1 MSAPVAELLAELTRR
16 GVTLEPRGD
25 ALAFHPRAKVTGEL
39 RERLQQHK
47 GQILSLLRG
56 EVGPTVASAVP
67 APPVPATADYAVV
80 VLEPRAETFESAL
93 LSLFSQPAPP
103 REVLVCGPVLK
114 AVRKTIH
121 TYAGRQVRVATS
133 PTEAR
138 CEHVVLLDGR
148 SLLGRDWIASA
159 SASLCEGVG
168 AVYSDHE
175 LLTTGGR
182 TQYPDQVTGDDLA
195 RSGLEAP
202 TVLVRRAALDEA
214 WTCGDSISG
223 LLRRLAQH
231 GWSIRKHAV
240 PVLFRGRGDASYFDR
255 QELARETVTLFVPL
269 AGREALWRELRKF
282 LDRQTWPHAQL
293 RLILCDTSQ
302 DEQFG
307 RLVRDWISRCDY
319 PDVRHLRIAP
329 GTKGLADLPRDQQI
343 AAVNEAM
350 CRIYN
355 QMRQCLTTDFVWV
368 LEDDII
374 PPDDILG
381 QLLQSFDEYTASV
394 CAPYRSRF
402 DGWYLVWSRERLGDN
417 GVHQLT
423 KPLPDSPQVQEIRGS
438 GFGCVVF
445 RTEVLRGHI
454 FHLPAGE
461 HWYDVRFF
469 RELPGRWKRKVDW
482 SCECRH
488 VHNTPR
494 PVSTITRRN
503 LLYHVTPFA
512 SNDIWRRN
520 IQQMVRRLD
529 LFNGRRV
536 VAVATGEGLA
546 SPEEVRT
553 SLGHLD
559 VEIMPHPNSR
569 ELRENATFLKLLEQV
584 ASTDPT
590 EATFYAHGKG
600 VAKDIL
606 CSGDPLGS
614 RYWRN
619 AMYHE
624 LLDDWNRIA
633 ELLEVYPVVG
643 THRRYHAEQPQIYP
657 DGQSSSDW
665 HFAGTFFWFRN
676 RDVFATERWREV
688 WQPTG
693 WGAEAWVGRMFP
705 FDQSA
710 CVAYDGLVEHYNPDS
725 YAPQIDDE
733 VPGDGCDADHDP
745 VSARLVANGANRR
758 AKSGSPRRLRS
769 RRRTADRRQLT
780 DADDPGTGTGR
791 SRRAGSPP
799 VE

>member
-1 MSAPVAELLAELTRR
+1 MGVGVNEVAELLAELTRR

-25 ALAFHPRAKVTGEL
+25 SLAFHPRSKVTGEL

-47 GQILSLLRG
+47 GEILGLLRG
-56 EVGPTVASAVP
+56 QVADRVADVVVPTPSI
-67 APPVPATADYAVV
+67 PPVAYSVV

-93 LSLFSQPAPP
+93 LSLFAQSTLP
-103 REVLVCGPVLK
+103 REVLVCGPVSK
-114 AVRKTIH
+114 AIRKTIR
-121 TYAGRQVRVATS
+121 TYAGRHVRMASS
-133 PTEAR
+133 PLEAGS
-138 CEHVVLLDGR
+138 EQIVLLDGR
-148 SLLGRDWIASA
+148 TLLGRDWVPSA
-159 SASLCEGVG
+159 VTAMLPGVG

-182 TQYPDQVTGDDLA
+182 TQYPDLVTGDDLA
-195 RSGLEAP
+195 RSGFDSP
-202 TVLVRRAALDEA
+202 TVLVRRAAIVQA
-214 WTCGDSISG
+214 WQPDDSISD
-223 LLRRLAQH
+223 LLKRLSRC
-231 GWSIRKHAV
+231 GWQLRKHAV
-240 PVLFRGRGDASYFDR
+240 PVLFRGGGESDYFDR
-255 QELARETVTLFVPL
+255 QQLSRETVTLFIPL
-269 AGREALWRELRKF
+269 AGRESLWRELQKF
-282 LDRQTWPHAQL
+282 LDRQSWPHDQL

-302 DEQFG
+302 DEQFS

-319 PDVRHLRIAP
+319 PDVRHLRFAP
-329 GTKGLADLPRDQQI
+329 GTKGLADRPRDQQI
-343 AAVNEAM
+343 VAVNEAM

-355 QMRQCLTTDFVWV
+355 QLRECVSTDYVWV
-368 LEDDII
+368 LEDDVI
-374 PPDDILG
+374 PPDDVLG
-381 QLLQSFDEYTASV
+381 RMLRSFDEHTASV

-438 GFGCVVF
+438 GFGCLLL
-445 RTEVLRGHI
+445 RTEVLRNHI
-454 FHLPAGE
+454 FCLPAGD

-469 RELPGRWKRKVDW
+469 RELPSRWKRRVDW
-482 SCECRH
+482 SCECQH
-488 VHNTPR
+488 LHNTPR
-494 PVSTITRRN
+494 PTSTITRRN

-512 SNDIWRRN
+512 SNDIWLRN
-520 IQQMVRRLD
+520 VQQLTKRIA

-536 VAVATGEGLA
+536 IALATGDGLA
-546 SPEEVRT
+546 PPDEVRAAF
-553 SLGHLD
+553 GKHD
-559 VEIMPHPNSR
+559 VEILPHPNSR

-590 EATFYAHGKG
+590 VATFYAHAKG

-624 LLDDWNRIA
+624 LLDDWERIA
-633 ELLEVYPVVG
+633 ELLEEYPVVG

-657 DGQSSSDW
+657 DGQSVSDW

-676 RDVFATERWREV
+676 RDVFATQRWREV

-705 FDQSA
+705 FDRSA
-710 CVAYDGLVEHYNPDS
+710 CVAYDGLVDHYNPDS

-733 VPGDGCDADHDP
+733 VPADGCDADHDP
-745 VSARLVANGANRR
+745 VSARLAADGTDHR
-758 AKSGSPRRLRS
+758 AEPSRPRRVRS
-769 RRRTADRRQLT
+769 RRRTAGRRQLAR
-780 DADDPGTGTGR
+780 ADDPGAGIRGTQ
-791 SRRAGSPP
+791 
-799 VE
+799 

>member
-25 ALAFHPRAKVTGEL
+25 ALAFHPRSKVTGEL
-39 RERLQQHK
+39 RDRLQQHK

-56 EVGPTVASAVP
+56 EVGSTVSSAT
-67 APPVPATADYAVV
+67 PVAQVLSTSDYSVV
-80 VLEPRAETFESAL
+80 VLAPRTETFESAL
-93 LSLFSQPAPP
+93 LSLFAQPAPP
-103 REVLVCGPVLK
+103 CEVLVCGPISK
-114 AVRKTIH
+114 AIRKAIR
-121 TYAGRQVRVATS
+121 TYAGRHVREATS
-133 PTEAR
+133 VTEAR
-138 CEHVVLLDGR
+138 QEHVVLLDGR
-148 SLLGRDWIASA
+148 TLLGRDWIVSA
-159 SASLCEGVG
+159 SAALSDGVG

-182 TQYPDQVTGDDLA
+182 TQYPEQVTADDLT
-195 RSGLEAP
+195 RSGFAAP
-202 TVLVRRAALDEA
+202 TLLVRRAALIEA
-214 WTCGDSISG
+214 WTPGDSISS
-223 LLRRLAQH
+223 LVRKLTRN
-231 GWSIRKHAV
+231 GWPIHKHAV
-240 PVLFRGRGDASYFDR
+240 PVLFRGGDDASYFVR

-282 LDRQTWPHAQL
+282 LDRQTWPHDQL
-293 RLILCDTSQ
+293 RLILCDTSR

-343 AAVNEAM
+343 VAVNEAM

-355 QMRQCLTTDFVWV
+355 QLRQNLTTDFAWV

-374 PPDDILG
+374 PPDDVLA

-417 GVHQLT
+417 GVHQLA
-423 KPLPDSPQVQEIRGS
+423 KPLVDSPQVQEIRGS

-445 RTEVLRGHI
+445 RAEVLRDHI
-454 FHLPAGE
+454 FCLPAGE

-469 RELPGRWKRKVDW
+469 RELPGRWKRRVDW

-488 VHNTPR
+488 LHNTPR
-494 PVSTITRRN
+494 PTSTITKRN

-512 SNDIWRRN
+512 SNDIWLRN
-520 IQQMVRRLD
+520 VRQLVKRID

-536 VAVATGEGLA
+536 IAVATGDGLA
-546 SPEEVRT
+546 SPDEVRAAFRD
-553 SLGHLD
+553 H
-559 VEIMPHPNSR
+559 EIEIISQPNSR
-569 ELRENATFLKLLEQV
+569 ELRENATFLKLLERV
-584 ASTDPT
+584 NSTDST
-590 EATFYAHGKG
+590 EATFYAHAKG
-600 VAKDIL
+600 VAKDIH

-624 LLDDWNRIA
+624 LLDDQHRIA
-633 ELLEVYPVVG
+633 ELLEEYPVVG

-665 HFAGTFFWFRN
+665 HYAGTFFWFRN
-676 RDVFATERWREV
+676 RDVFATDRWREV

-693 WGAEAWVGRMFP
+693 WGAEAWVGRMFA

-710 CVAYDGLVEHYNPDS
+710 CVAYDGLVDHYNPDS
-725 YAPQIDDE
+725 YDPQLDDE
-733 VPGDGCDADHDP
+733 IPGDGSDADLDS
-745 VSARLVANGANRR
+745 VSARLATDGTDHRTEP
-758 AKSGSPRRLRS
+758 GGPRRLRS
-769 RRRTADRRQLT
+769 RRRTADRRQLAR
-780 DADDPGTGTGR
+780 ADHLGNRTG
-791 SRRAGSPP
+791 GS
-799 VE
+799 